1 MTTASQEAGQ
11 DEGRREEA
19 PLETL
24 PPEERLFRMRHS
36 AAHVLAEAVLEMFPE
51 AKYAIGPPIEHGFY
65 YDFDLPRPL
74 TPEDL
79 TRLERRMRGTVHRDV
94 PIEGHWIPKHEARA
108 IFANQPYKLEMI
120 DEIEDETV
128 GHFRH
133 AEFDD
138 LCRGG
143 HTERTGQIGAFAL
156 THSAGAYWRGDE
168 RRPMLQRIY
177 GALFPTQEE
186 LDAWLAAR
194 EEAERRD
201 HRRLGRELE
210 LFTSSEL
217 VGQGLP
223 TLLPKGA
230 TIRRLLE
237 DWVLGLERR
246 AGYQHVYSPVLGKV
260 DLYKRSGHWDRRA
273 GYQHVY
279 SPVLG
284 KVDLYKRSGHWDHYQ
299 DAMFP
304 PMQLDH
310 DELVLRPM
318 NCPHHILAYETQL
331 HSYRDLPL
339 RIAEFGTMYRYERS
353 GVVGGLSRVRAM
365 SLNDAHIFCT
375 PDQIKSEF
383 AGVMR
388 LVEEVYAVLGIT
400 EYSYRLSLG
409 DPADT
414 EKFVGNDAM
423 WELGERVLSEA
434 MDELGLDYV
443 TAQGEA
449 AFYGPK
455 LDIQIRD
462 MLGRE
467 ETMSTIQVD
476 FHLPEQFGLRYIGE
490 DGAEH
495 RPVIVH
501 RGVLGTAERMM
512 AYLIELYAGAFPVW
526 LAPVQATVIPI
537 ADRHVDYAR
546 EVRDALLA
554 LDLRV
559 EVDDGGDRMGAKIRK
574 AQLQK
579 VPYMLVVGD
588 REAEANTVSVR
599 HRVLGDLGATPL
611 AEVVARIA
619 SERDAKSLDPEAAPP
634 AGTRGRVA
642 AQSRLAYASP
652 LS

>member
-1 MTTASQEAGQ
+1 MSNNPDDAGHESP
-11 DEGRREEA
+11 DAALAEDHREEA

-24 PPEERLFRMRHS
+24 TPEERLFRMRHS
-36 AAHVLAEAVLEMFPE
+36 AAHVLAEAVIEMFPE
-51 AKYAIGPPIEHGFY
+51 GKYAIGPPIEHGFY
-65 YDFDLPRPL
+65 YDFELPRPL

-79 TRLERRMRGTVHRDV
+79 ARIERRMRRTVKRNV
-94 PIEGHWIPKHEARA
+94 PIEGRWIPKDEARA
-108 IFANQPYKLEMI
+108 IFAEQPYKLELI

-133 AEFDD
+133 AKFDD

-143 HTERTGQIGAFAL
+143 HTERTGQVGAFKL

-186 LDAWLAAR
+186 LDAWIEAR
-194 EEAERRD
+194 ADAERRD

-237 DWVLGLERR
+237 DYVLGLERR

-260 DLYKRSGHWDRRA
+260 DLYKRSGHWE
-273 GYQHVY
+273 
-279 SPVLG
+279 
-284 KVDLYKRSGHWDHYQ
+284 HYQ
-299 DAMFP
+299 ENMFP
-304 PMQLDH
+304 PMQLEH

-318 NCPHHILAYETQL
+318 NCPHHILVYETQL

-339 RIAEFGTMYRYERS
+339 RIAEFGTMYRFERS

-400 EYSYRLSLG
+400 EYSYRLSLR

-414 EKFVGNDAM
+414 EKYVGNDAM
-423 WELGERVLSEA
+423 WELGQRMLSEA
-434 MDELGLDYV
+434 LDDLALDYV
-443 TAQGEA
+443 TAEGEA

-462 MLGRE
+462 LLGRE

-495 RPVIVH
+495 RPVILH

-512 AYLIELYAGAFPVW
+512 AHLIELYAGAFPVW

-537 ADRHVDYAR
+537 ADRHIDYAR
-546 EVRDALLA
+546 EVRDALLE

-559 EVDDGGDRMGAKIRK
+559 AVDDGGDRMGAKIRK

-579 VPYMLVVGD
+579 IPYMLVVGD
-588 REAEANTVSVR
+588 REAEARAVSLR
-599 HRVLGDLGATPL
+599 HRALGDLGATPL
-611 AEVVARIA
+611 DEAVARIA
-619 SERDAKSLDPEAAPP
+619 GERDAKSLDPEAEK
-634 AGTRGRVA
+634 AG
-642 AQSRLAYASP
+642 
-652 LS
+652 

>member
-1 MTTASQEAGQ
+1 MSNNPGDAGPESPETASG
-11 DEGRREEA
+11 DDHRDEA

-24 PPEERLFRMRHS
+24 TPEERLFRMRHS
-36 AAHVLAEAVLEMFPE
+36 AAHVLAEAVIEMFPE
-51 AKYAIGPPIEHGFY
+51 GKYAIGPPIEHGFY
-65 YDFDLPRPL
+65 YDFELPRPL

-79 TRLERRMRGTVHRDV
+79 ARIERRMRRTVKRNV
-94 PIEGHWIPKHEARA
+94 PIEGRWIPKDEARA
-108 IFANQPYKLEMI
+108 IFAEQPYKLELI

-133 AEFDD
+133 AKFDD

-143 HTERTGQIGAFAL
+143 HTERTGQVGAFKL

-186 LDAWLAAR
+186 LDAWIEAR
-194 EEAERRD
+194 ADAERRD

-237 DWVLGLERR
+237 DYVLGLERR

-260 DLYKRSGHWDRRA
+260 DLYKRSGHWE
-273 GYQHVY
+273 
-279 SPVLG
+279 
-284 KVDLYKRSGHWDHYQ
+284 HYQ
-299 DAMFP
+299 ENMFP
-304 PMQLDH
+304 PMQLEH

-318 NCPHHILAYETQL
+318 NCPHHILVYETQL

-339 RIAEFGTMYRYERS
+339 RIAEFGTMYRFERS

-400 EYSYRLSLG
+400 EYSYRLSLR

-414 EKFVGNDAM
+414 EKYVGNDAM
-423 WELGERVLSEA
+423 WELGQRVLREA
-434 MDELGLDYV
+434 LDDLALDYV
-443 TAQGEA
+443 TAEGEA

-462 MLGRE
+462 LLGRE

-495 RPVIVH
+495 RPVILH

-512 AYLIELYAGAFPVW
+512 AHLIELYAGAFPVW

-537 ADRHVDYAR
+537 ADRHIDYAR
-546 EVRDALLA
+546 EVRDALLE

-559 EVDDGGDRMGAKIRK
+559 AVDDGGDRMGAKIRK

-579 VPYMLVVGD
+579 IPYMLVVGD
-588 REAEANTVSVR
+588 REAEARAVSLR
-599 HRVLGDLGATPL
+599 HRALGDLGATPL
-611 AEVVARIA
+611 DEAVARIA
-619 SERDAKSLDPEAAPP
+619 GECDAKSLDPEAEK
-634 AGTRGRVA
+634 AG
-642 AQSRLAYASP
+642 
-652 LS
+652 